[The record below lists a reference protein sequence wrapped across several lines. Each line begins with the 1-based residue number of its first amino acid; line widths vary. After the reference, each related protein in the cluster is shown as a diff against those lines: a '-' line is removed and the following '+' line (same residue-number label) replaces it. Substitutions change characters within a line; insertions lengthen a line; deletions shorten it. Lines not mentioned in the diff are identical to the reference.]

1 MAEEDLSEFESRLL
15 AWLIHSDFVKVGWS
29 TKRAAKDFE
38 TDEDAIREAIVAI
51 ARKVPNKIQ
60 ITYKDG
66 SIRIAAE

>member
-15 AWLIHSDFVKVGWS
+15 AWLIRSDFVKVGWS